1 MNMNKYT
8 PHNKTSLTQKE
19 NRKRLYEL
27 YENTPLPTDELLINT
42 AMYTRSSALSKILF
56 LDEIYKLIIDIPGN
70 IHTYGVWWGQDV
82 IGFQNLR
89 AIHEPYNFNRK
100 IVGFDTFTGY
110 PEPSSSDV
118 ISDTIKEGAYSTSE
132 NYLNHLNELMDYH
145 EQENMLSHIKKFEM
159 VQGDLMETLPAYFE
173 RNPQEIIALMY
184 IDIAL
189 YEPTKCLIDNCI
201 PNLVKGSVLVFDEL
215 NAKEYPGE
223 TIALK
228 ESGLLNKSKIYRSKI
243 LPDRSILIYNP

>member
-1 MNMNKYT
+1 MSNYT

-19 NRKRLYEL
+19 NRNRLYEL

-82 IGFQNLR
+82 ITFQNLR
-89 AIHEPYNFNRK
+89 AVHEPYNFNRK
-100 IVGFDTFTGY
+100 VVGFDTFTGY
-110 PEPSSSDV
+110 PQLSDKDV
-118 ISDTIKEGAYSTSE
+118 LSDTIKEGAYTTSE

-145 EQENMLSHIKKFEM
+145 EKENIMSHIRKFEM
-159 VQGDLMETLPAYFE
+159 VEGDLMKTLPEYLE

-189 YEPTKCLIDNCI
+189 YEPTKCIIENCI
-201 PNLVKGSVLVFDEL
+201 PNLVRGSVMVFDEL

-228 ESGLLNKSKIYRSKI
+228 ESGLLDKCEVYRSKI
-243 LPDRSILIYNP
+243 LSDRTILIYNP